1 MHVFISI
8 LLICTL
14 LTKKIKSS
22 ASVLCDLQF
31 CCHRCSTWDP
41 YSLAQAVQGSPHCG
55 WRNPVSA
62 QLMALSPCQLDD
74 ESVTAKKKTKQ
85 TKWYNQQ

>member
-1 MHVFISI
+1 M
-8 LLICTL
+8 
-14 LTKKIKSS
+14 
-22 ASVLCDLQF
+22 LCDLQF

-74 ESVTAKKKTKQ
+74 ESVTAKKKTKTNKMVQ
-85 TKWYNQQ
+85 SAMIVCRVQCNKSLANIMKLI